1 MYSDAKTPIEFS
13 KDKKFARV
21 RRYDD
26 KNSQWWEVINIEN
39 ISAITEHRVGKQ
51 VYSNIT
57 GKRIGYNVYVA
68 ERSDIMEGLPSVN
81 YNLISLFGGIYERRN
96 KRLSWREKI

>member
-1 MYSDAKTPIEFS
+1 MYSDAKTPMEFS

-51 VYSNIT
+51 VYSNNT
-57 GKRIGYNVYVA
+57 GKRVGYNVYVA
-68 ERSDIMEGLPSVN
+68 GGNEPVWITDIEYAALAEQLG
-81 YNLISLFGGIYERRN
+81 F
-96 KRLSWREKI
+96 